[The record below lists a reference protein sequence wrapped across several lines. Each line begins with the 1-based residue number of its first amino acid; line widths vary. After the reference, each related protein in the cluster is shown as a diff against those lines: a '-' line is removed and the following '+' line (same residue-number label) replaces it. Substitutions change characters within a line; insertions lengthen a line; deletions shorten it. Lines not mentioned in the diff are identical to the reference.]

1 MAARAVRGRVATV
14 LVTLCTLALVAL
26 PGHGDPAHAVSP
38 DEAPG
43 ATLVVTGLAP
53 AAVTPESIVTVDVA
67 VTNSTTEEIEA
78 PRVDLSI
85 VRYRMST
92 RSVLDAWYLDDQ
104 YLVAPGVVAREDL
117 APLAAGETRS
127 VRLTVPAET
136 LGLLTYPEAAGPRG
150 LVVELV
156 AGGGVLDEAR
166 TFLLWQPQPDPDP
179 ITLGIL
185 APVTTQ
191 AVGTLEARAQG
202 LSAEVTAGGRLD
214 ALLQAT
220 RVERGVTWAVDPAVV
235 EDAAA
240 GTAGDAGI
248 TWAQTLVAAAEG
260 RDVYALDPYDPDVA
274 ALAHAGV
281 DAFLTTSSRTP
292 GSALTGWR
300 QDLTLPGPG
309 VVDVPTLTAAVRAG
323 RGTVVLSP
331 AAPPEPGQPTTP
343 ALATLATSAGPATT
357 LTPDEELSGF
367 LQGTVPDVV
376 GSAFEARQLLLAELA
391 IVSLEQDGPEHL
403 LLAAGRDW
411 HPSTTDAAALLDAV
425 AHAPFVELRP
435 LSEWTADAGNPF
447 AADAP
452 AEVIAPGEASRRALR
467 LADELAEEARRV
479 AQVAAEPDALL
490 EPYLTTLA
498 SASSLALRG
507 DDAVRTALL
516 ESARQQG
523 RAIASGLT
531 VVEGSTV
538 NLIAASGDLPVTLR
552 NDLGQAVTVG
562 VMLRPSDPRLSAEP
576 SERVTIEPGTT
587 ASVTVPVTAIGSGNV
602 DVDVQVLADDGTV
615 VAAPAAF
622 TVRVRADWESTGTA
636 VVGVAL
642 LVLLVAGIA
651 RTVRRGRS
659 ASRMAPMRPEEDAP

>member
-1 MAARAVRGRVATV
+1 MAARDVRGRVATV

-26 PGHGDPAHAVSP
+26 PSLGVPAHAVSP
-38 DEAPG
+38 QEAPSG
-43 ATLVVTGLAP
+43 TVVVSGLAP
-53 AAVTPESIVTVDVA
+53 AAVTPESIVTLDVT
-67 VTNSTTEEIEA
+67 VTNPTDEEIEA
-78 PRVDLSI
+78 PRVDVSI

-92 RSVLDAWYLDDQ
+92 RSVLDAWYLEDQ
-104 YLVAPGVVAREDL
+104 YLVAPGIVAREDL
-117 APLAAGETRS
+117 APLAAGETRN
-127 VRLTVPAET
+127 VRLSFPAET

-150 LVVELV
+150 LAVELL
-156 AGGGVLDEAR
+156 AGGSLLDEAR
-166 TFLLWQPQPDPDP
+166 TFLLWQPEPDPDP
-179 ITLGIL
+179 MTLGIL

-202 LSAEVTAGGRLD
+202 LGAEVAPGGRLD

-220 RVERGVTWAVDPAVV
+220 RAQPGVTWAVDPAVV

-240 GTAGDAGI
+240 GAAGDAGVA
-248 TWAQTLVAAAEG
+248 WAQALVTAAEG

-274 ALAHAGV
+274 ALAHARV

-292 GSALTGWR
+292 GSILTGWR

-309 VVDVPTLTAAVRAG
+309 VVDVATLTAAVRAD
-323 RGTVVLSP
+323 RGTVVLDP
-331 AAPPEPGQPTTP
+331 VAPPGPGLPTAD
-343 ALATLATSAGPATT
+343 ALAAQVTPAGPATT
-357 LTPDEELSGF
+357 LTPDAELSGL
-367 LQGTVPDVV
+367 LQGAVPDVV

-391 IVSLEQDGPEHL
+391 IVSLEQDGPDHL

-411 HPSTTDAAALLDAV
+411 HPTATDTAALLDAV
-425 AHAPFVELRP
+425 AQAPFVQLRP
-435 LSEWTADAGNPF
+435 LSDWTGETGNPF
-447 AADAP
+447 VADAP
-452 AEVIAPGEASRRALR
+452 AEAVAPGEASTRALR
-467 LADELAEEARRV
+467 LADELAEDAHRV
-479 AQVAAEPDALL
+479 AQVAVEPDALL

-498 SASSLALRG
+498 AASSLALRG
-507 DDAVRTALL
+507 DDAVRSALF
-516 ESARQQG
+516 ESAEEQG
-523 RAIASGLT
+523 RALTSGLT

-615 VAAPAAF
+615 VAAPAQF

-642 LVLLVAGIA
+642 LVLLIAGIT

-659 ASRMAPMRPEEDAP
+659 ASRMAPMRPEEETP